1 MGAGVRS
8 LYREIQYIEVWVYV
22 EFIGKKGTVS
32 TFLNNVL
39 LNTNDIIFYTQKNN
53 QYFIQ
58 KSQIMRSRQNDISYC
73 TKALLMHM
81 YN

>member
-1 MGAGVRS
+1 M
-8 LYREIQYIEVWVYV
+8 YV
-22 EFIGKKGTVS
+22 EFIGEKGTVS

-39 LNTNDIIFYTQKNN
+39 LDTNDIIFYTQKKNN

-73 TKALLMHM
+73 TKACIISS
-81 YN
+81 N